1 MPSWLS
7 LLRNGLAGTRNTHS
21 GHSRLPSSHMSQHLT
36 CDMDR
41 LRWGFL
47 VWLFQFLATQM
58 ARSQRPWPFSALSH
72 ARPFPFVGDA
82 EFTKYSSPLRQFGGW
97 GFLHFDSKQLQQAV
111 LPWMSFLWQPF
122 FGSHLVPE
130 MQWVVSSLS
139 PCDVACYMES
149 QRELSLRDAV
159 CSTEHRTMP
168 DRIWI
173 AITFLAFTDD
183 SGATYPVKAHVT
195 LGRFEIQNDQDVTD
209 VIAAAQRAC
218 DAVNAKLRRW
228 ATRSNLWSARTKN
241 RDRPFPCHSHCNGNV
256 FMCKM

>member
-97 GFLHFDSKQLQQAV
+97 GFFALRQQAV
-111 LPWMSFLWQPF
+111 AA
-122 FGSHLVPE
+122 GSSSMDVVPLAAVF
-130 MQWVVSSLS
+130 WLTSCS
-139 PCDVACYMES
+139 
-149 QRELSLRDAV
+149 RDAMGSV
-159 CSTEHRTMP
+159 
-168 DRIWI
+168 
-173 AITFLAFTDD
+173 FLK
-183 SGATYPVKAHVT
+183 P
-195 LGRFEIQNDQDVTD
+195 
-209 VIAAAQRAC
+209 
-218 DAVNAKLRRW
+218 LRCRV
-228 ATRSNLWSARTKN
+228 LHGVSARTVIARRCVFHRAPN
-241 RDRPFPCHSHCNGNV
+241 NAGPHMDCNLFSLFYRRQWRHIPCEGACDSRQI
-256 FMCKM
+256 

>member
-1 MPSWLS
+1 MGLPGLVIPVPGDANGS
-7 LLRNGLAGTRNTHS
+7 LPKAMAFFCVVTRKTFSFCWGCRVYKVLVSRSTVWGL
-21 GHSRLPSSHMSQHLT
+21 
-36 CDMDR
+36 
-41 LRWGFL
+41 GFL
-47 VWLFQFLATQM
+47 
-58 ARSQRPWPFSALSH
+58 AL
-72 ARPFPFVGDA
+72 R
-82 EFTKYSSPLRQFGGW
+82 
-97 GFLHFDSKQLQQAV
+97 QQAV
-111 LPWMSFLWQPF
+111 AAGSSSMDVVPLAAVC
-122 FGSHLVPE
+122 GSHLVPE
-130 MQWVVSSLS
+130 MQWVVSSLN

-195 LGRFEIQNDQDVTD
+195 LGRFEIQNDQDVTE

-256 FMCKM
+256 FMCQM